1 MYDRLKIMKILG
13 IETSCDETGVSI
25 IEASGDISSP
35 HFTVLADA
43 LNSQIE
49 IHKEYGG
56 VFPNLAKR
64 EHQKNLVP
72 LLTVALKK
80 AEMFE
85 ETTSTKNIGE
95 FSDILERE
103 KYLFETFSETF
114 VIKKPDI
121 DYIAVTYG
129 PGLEPAL
136 WVGINFARA
145 LSRLWDIPL
154 IPVNHMEG
162 HIASVLFEN
171 PKRITFPALALLV
184 SGGHTE
190 LDIVHKWGVY
200 EHIGQTRDDAI
211 GEAFDKV
218 ARLLGLSYPGGPEIS
233 KHAQIHRELYP
244 TYEPKWDMPR
254 PMLHSGDFDFSFS
267 GIKTAVLYKVK
278 GKNLTDIEKQE
289 IAREFEDAVIEVIVS
304 KTQQALEEYNIPS
317 LIVGGGVIANTLLRK
332 KLMESVAE
340 VHIPN
345 LNLTGDNATM
355 ISMAAYLNTQ
365 EQTYSIAPEIRAEG
379 NLHL

>member
-1 MYDRLKIMKILG
+1 MKILG

-72 LLTVALKK
+72 LLIVALKK

-114 VIKKPDI
+114 LIKRPEI

-145 LSRLWDIPL
+145 LSRLWNIPL

-162 HIASVLFEN
+162 HIASVLFE
-171 PKRITFPALALLV
+171 KTKDVTFPALALLV

-190 LDIVHKWGVY
+190 LDVVHSWGSY
-200 EHIGQTRDDAI
+200 EHIGQTRDDAL

-218 ARLLGLSYPGGPEIS
+218 ARLLDLPYPGGPEIS
-233 KHAQIHRELYP
+233 KIAQLHREKYVNYL
-244 TYEPKWDMPR
+244 PKWDMPR

-278 GKNLTDIEKQE
+278 ERELTDVEKQE
-289 IAREFEDAVIEVIVS
+289 IAREFEDAVIDVIIS
-304 KTQQALEEYNIPS
+304 KTKRALEEYN
-317 LIVGGGVIANTLLRK
+317 LNTLLVGGGVIANKLLRE
-332 KLMESVAE
+332 KLLELTVD

-345 LNLTGDNATM
+345 LKLTGDNATM

-365 EQTYSIAPEIRAEG
+365 EQTYSIAPEIKAEG